1 MLGRVLTSVWRQL
14 TTVAPAHR
22 DHWIAVRAGV
32 SVAMPLLL
40 LWSLDRLDL
49 ALGAAFGAFTALYGR
64 AHSHRPRAAMQ
75 ATAAPVLVGGVGIG
89 ATVSTTGSPAL
100 WGTVAVAVMAAVAT
114 LCSLAFRWHPPGAIF
129 AVFAVGA
136 TAGHPTPPELVG
148 PLLGVASLSA
158 LFAMGISALGA
169 VLPKRRR
176 REVSWDA
183 GVAAAQ
189 RSPAAREDVAL
200 TAFAVGTA
208 TWCGAL
214 TGIGHEYWAGVAAA
228 AAFAATSSTVRVAR
242 AVMRS
247 VGTVAGVLVAGLLLT
262 LDPSPLATI
271 LVVVAL
277 QVVTEVLIG
286 RNYVLALLTI
296 TPLALLMVHL
306 ASPAP
311 AGELM
316 VERVV
321 MTVLGGAVGVLWVV
335 VAHVARPRRDR

>member
-1 MLGRVLTSVWRQL
+1 MA
-14 TTVAPAHR
+14 VAPGHR
-22 DHWIAVRAGV
+22 DHWVAARAGV
-32 SVAMPLLL
+32 SVAVPLLL

-75 ATAAPVLVGGVGIG
+75 ATVAPVLVGGVGIG
-89 ATVSTTGSPAL
+89 AAVSTTGSPAV
-100 WGTVAVAVMAAVAT
+100 WGVVAATGMAAVAT

-136 TAGHPTPPELVG
+136 TAGHPTPPELIG
-148 PLLGVASLSA
+148 PLLGVAGLSA

-169 VLPKRRR
+169 VLPKRQL
-176 REVSWDA
+176 REASWDS
-183 GVAAAQ
+183 GLVAALH
-189 RSPAAREDVAL
+189 SPAAKKDIAFTAL
-200 TAFAVGTA
+200 AVGTA
-208 TWCGAL
+208 TCCGWL

-247 VGTVAGVLVAGLLLT
+247 VGTVAGVLIAGLLLA

-271 LVVVAL
+271 LIVVAL

-286 RNYVLALLTI
+286 RNYVLGLLTI

-306 ASPAP
+306 ASQAP
-311 AGELM
+311 ATELM
-316 VERVV
+316 VDRVV
-321 MTVLGGAVGVLWVV
+321 MTVLGAAVGILWVV
-335 VAHVARPRRDR
+335 IAHVARPRAG